1 MHCWVLVTHGR
12 EKCMY
17 IVRTWFFKKF
27 QLLLRLVCMHQ
38 NIVSGEK
45 RFVASDHMD
54 FLSDSSP
61 PSTPPPKKKKR
72 KKERKD
78 HLPWQCHVLWYRL
91 FVPQFLQHCNG
102 KVSYIATQWFCGD
115 WLLQNHCWFE
125 LAWISVHHQSPV
137 SHRKPTSD
145 APYSIGCKKMGFAI
159 KYPQRRHKVLS
170 EITVK
175 KHHKC
180 HV

>member
-27 QLLLRLVCMHQ
+27 QLLLRLVCAPKYL
-38 NIVSGEK
+38 IWWKAICCFRSYGFFEW
-45 RFVASDHMD
+45 F
-54 FLSDSSP
+54 FIPL
-61 PSTPPPKKKKR
+61 PPPQKKDK

-78 HLPWQCHVLWYRL
+78 HLPWQCHVLWCRL
-91 FVPQFLQHCNG
+91 FVPQFLQHCKG

-125 LAWISVHHQSPV
+125 LAWISVHQQSPV

>member
-54 FLSDSSP
+54 FSSDSSP
-61 PSTPPPKKKKR
+61 PSPPPKKKKKR
-72 KKERKD
+72 KKERMIYHD
-78 HLPWQCHVLWYRL
+78 NVMSYGAGYLSHNFCSIVRARLAILLPND
-91 FVPQFLQHCNG
+91 FVAID
-102 KVSYIATQWFCGD
+102 Y
-115 WLLQNHCWFE
+115 
-125 LAWISVHHQSPV
+125 
-137 SHRKPTSD
+137 
-145 APYSIGCKKMGFAI
+145 CK
-159 KYPQRRHKVLS
+159 
-170 EITVK
+170 ITVDLNLPEFPCIISRQSVTGNLHQMHLTVLAAK
-175 KHHKC
+175 RWDLQ
-180 HV
+180 

>member
-1 MHCWVLVTHGR
+1 MHGWVLVTHGR

-17 IVRTWFFKKF
+17 IVRIWFFKKF

-54 FLSDSSP
+54 FSSDSSSP
-61 PSTPPPKKKKR
+61 PPPPKKKTRR
-72 KKERKD
+72 KKERIIYHD
-78 HLPWQCHVLWYRL
+78 NVMSYGAGYLSHN
-91 FVPQFLQHCNG
+91 FVQHCKG